1 MPSTSPSLPG
11 SPSPM
16 PFGAAPVLRSL
27 NEWSV
32 AAHLL
37 DAGPLTRVELA
48 ERTGLALPTVGRAVA
63 SLEQSGLAARTG
75 QDTSRKGPAALLYGI
90 EPQDGGL
97 YAALVVT
104 PLDLRLT
111 LHTMR
116 GERLALAQT
125 PAEALP
131 AGAPLEIQVQALAN
145 RALARAGT
153 TRDRIWHTVIS
164 VPTIVDGDGRV
175 RRDLPSPLPHF
186 DQEAIDAIR
195 TDLGPDA
202 AVTVENDVNLA
213 ALGERAQGAAR
224 GLDDFVYL
232 HVSQGIGMGI
242 VMHGELHRGARGAAG
257 EVSRMPMAGI
267 HPHGPRERELGPLQL
282 ALGPTA
288 FTARLTAHGL
298 PADTLPATVFE
309 AAARGDQTC
318 TEIVQ
323 AHATALAQALAG
335 IDAVLDP
342 ALIVLGGDLAGHPDL
357 LPPLRTALGA
367 LGPRVPEVTT
377 STLGPDAVL
386 RGAEAVAA
394 AQVREE
400 LFRRITGA

>member
-1 MPSTSPSLPG
+1 MPSTSLGLPG
-11 SPSPM
+11 SPALM
-16 PFGAAPVLRSL
+16 PFGATPVLRSL

-63 SLEQSGLAARTG
+63 NLEQSGLAARTG

-104 PLDLRLT
+104 PRDLRLS

-116 GERLALAQT
+116 GERLALAEA

-131 AGAPLEIQVQALAN
+131 EGAPLETQVETLAN
-145 RALARAGT
+145 RALARAGA
-153 TRDRIWHTVIS
+153 TRDHVWHTVIS
-164 VPTIVDGDGRV
+164 VPTIVDAEGRV

-186 DQEAIDAIR
+186 DQEAIDAIHA
-195 TDLGPDA
+195 DLGADA

-213 ALGERAQGAAR
+213 ALGERAEGAAR
-224 GLDDFVYL
+224 GLDDFAYL

-242 VMHGELHRGARGAAG
+242 VMHGELHRGSRGAAG

-267 HPHGPRERELGPLQL
+267 RPQDPSERDLGPLQL
-282 ALGPTA
+282 ALGHFA
-288 FTARLTAHGL
+288 FRARLIARGL
-298 PADTLPATVFE
+298 SADIAPAAVFE
-309 AAARGDQTC
+309 AAARGDAVHA
-318 TEIVQ
+318 EVVRE
-323 AHATALAQALAG
+323 HATVLAEALAG
-335 IDAVLDP
+335 IHAVLDP
-342 ALIVLGGDLAGHPDL
+342 ALLVLGGDLAGHPDL
-357 LPPLRTALGA
+357 LPPLRTALTA
-367 LGPRVPEVTT
+367 LGPRIPEVTT

-394 AQVREE
+394 ARVREE
-400 LFRRITGA
+400 LFRRITTA